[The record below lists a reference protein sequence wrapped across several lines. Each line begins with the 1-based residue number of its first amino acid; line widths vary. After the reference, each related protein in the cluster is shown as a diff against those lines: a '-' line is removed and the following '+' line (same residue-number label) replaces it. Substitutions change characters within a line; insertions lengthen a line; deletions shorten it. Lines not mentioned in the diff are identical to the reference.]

1 MKPSKLN
8 SKIIITLAVIIIT
21 GLTISGI
28 YSQEPS
34 DAKDTSG
41 KTSEENKEGE
51 KPWETETMGWKID
64 DFQPYVQAMKEIGKL
79 SVEYSEIILKVAIDE
94 YSTGI
99 DILADMETEILKVME
114 ANKNKRNLNEKWY
127 WQEIDRKNQEK
138 RQLRMMKQEAK
149 MKAVTSFVM
158 AINHLDEVHSRS
170 VIEKREFL
178 NFKKRLFQVF
188 VSTQYDLQN
197 FLPCIPILERYILID
212 DTTRND
218 IWAYKYLTNCYAFME
233 SVLKKYKH
241 ASEETIMH
249 YRQKKNRTLLVAS
262 ELQYGV
268 DSVEYKHLQE
278 LVEGDEKRTERLN
291 DFK

>member
-1 MKPSKLN
+1 MQSSKLN
-8 SKIIITLAVIIIT
+8 AKIIIILGAFIIT
-21 GLTISGI
+21 GLTIFSL

-34 DAKDTSG
+34 G
-41 KTSEENKEGE
+41 KAGAEGKGEE
-51 KPWETETMGWKID
+51 KPWETEITGWKID
-64 DFQPYVQAMKEIGKL
+64 DFQPYVQAMRDIGKL

-94 YSTGI
+94 YSTGL
-99 DILADMETEILKVME
+99 DILEDMETEILKVKE
-114 ANKNKRNLNEKWY
+114 TNKNKRNLNEKWY

-138 RQLRMMKQEAK
+138 RQIRMMKQESK
-149 MKAVTSFVM
+149 MKSIMYFVM
-158 AINHLDEVHSRS
+158 AINHLDEVQSKS
-170 VIEKREFL
+170 VLEKPELL
-178 NFKKRLFQVF
+178 NFKKKLFQIF

-212 DTTRND
+212 DSTRND

-233 SVLKKYKH
+233 NTLKKYKH

-268 DSVEYKHLQE
+268 DSVEYKHLQGI
-278 LVEGDEKRTERLN
+278 VEMDEKKTERLN